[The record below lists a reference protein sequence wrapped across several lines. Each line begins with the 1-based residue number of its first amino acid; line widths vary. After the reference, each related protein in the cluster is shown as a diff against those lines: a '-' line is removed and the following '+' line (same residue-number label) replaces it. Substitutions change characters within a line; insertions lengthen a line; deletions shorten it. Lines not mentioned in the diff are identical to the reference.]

1 MEDIIKFTKDDK
13 MKYLVV
19 EYSNGNFYGFN
30 LVDANERRDAKIIV
44 ADVDNDF
51 TICGWRISKDKP
63 SWAASYAEWQGY
75 IKNSPHVD
83 QDVCIKAVATGNN
96 DSASSSDHSVES
108 EEESRSDDD
117 SDASDLNCKKKAKT
131 NNICDWGHV
140 IQCNHTE
147 LPPFKCQKDGCK
159 NLVHHLCQGNWERSN
174 GHSDILARYCF
185 SHHPKNSSS
194 NDLVDWENTTDHLQS
209 NTVNSGSMKT
219 VQNCGVDASTEELN
233 LKSVNT
239 LPILEVQPMHGMNSH
254 ETGINAGIK
263 AQSVAMK
270 QVVDHVFSGEDLD
283 LFSNSNLK
291 EEVSNNVNR
300 NISSSVDFF
309 ITGPFNNEK
318 TGKSVWSIVLGVPGK
333 SWALKDTFIQ
343 SYLHTLLLKRQQNR
357 PSDIDISFC
366 QSFYEINIRNNE
378 FGKESIWR
386 RKPPV
391 RGKPGQVVKRMS
403 FVYGCPTSSNQKGL
417 NALFEAIKFL
427 CFTMTARE
435 INPVGNLLIDHL
447 KDYHLGLFNHLT
459 KGCDENA
466 AAKKLTY
473 DIDSHFKGG
482 SSNHLHEKL
491 NRFMVDYDIIRILKN
506 YVGYSSWDD
515 VPYNQKELCFKNY
528 NAKMPLPNWNCD
540 EERYSL

>member
-1 MEDIIKFTKDDK
+1 
-13 MKYLVV
+13 
-19 EYSNGNFYGFN
+19 
-30 LVDANERRDAKIIV
+30 
-44 ADVDNDF
+44 
-51 TICGWRISKDKP
+51 
-63 SWAASYAEWQGY
+63 
-75 IKNSPHVD
+75 
-83 QDVCIKAVATGNN
+83 
-96 DSASSSDHSVES
+96 
-108 EEESRSDDD
+108 
-117 SDASDLNCKKKAKT
+117 
-131 NNICDWGHV
+131 
-140 IQCNHTE
+140 
-147 LPPFKCQKDGCK
+147 
-159 NLVHHLCQGNWERSN
+159 
-174 GHSDILARYCF
+174 
-185 SHHPKNSSS
+185 
-194 NDLVDWENTTDHLQS
+194 
-209 NTVNSGSMKT
+209 
-219 VQNCGVDASTEELN
+219 
-233 LKSVNT
+233 
-239 LPILEVQPMHGMNSH
+239 
-254 ETGINAGIK
+254 
-263 AQSVAMK
+263 
-270 QVVDHVFSGEDLD
+270 
-283 LFSNSNLK
+283 
-291 EEVSNNVNR
+291 
-300 NISSSVDFF
+300 
-309 ITGPFNNEK
+309 
-318 TGKSVWSIVLGVPGK
+318 
-333 SWALKDTFIQ
+333 LKDTFIQ

-403 FVYGCPTSSNQKGL
+403 FVYGCPTSSIQKGL

-427 CFTMTARE
+427 CFTMAARE
-435 INPVGNLLIDHL
+435 VNPVGTLLIDHL